1 MNGGSLCTV
10 EEFKF
15 HRVINNDSM
24 QAQTASGNV
33 FYKKASNDIHNSCNC
48 LPSFQ
53 WMEFSIQEMFD
64 GRIAPLCC
72 NYLTECLFVL
82 RSSKFIQICQHK
94 KGPCY
99 FTQKNAPKTKDIVV
113 QEEYSLVARLLAC
126 DPLGL
131 LELIFYALWVL
142 KPCDSCRIVDGQQRI
157 VQGPQSL

>member
-1 MNGGSLCTV
+1 
-10 EEFKF
+10 
-15 HRVINNDSM
+15 
-24 QAQTASGNV
+24 
-33 FYKKASNDIHNSCNC
+33 
-48 LPSFQ
+48 
-53 WMEFSIQEMFD
+53 MFD

-142 KPCDSCRIVDGQQRI
+142 KPCDSCRTIVFMIMI
-157 VQGPQSL
+157 VASYMDHGHCQEISLRNRRTRRFQESLFFEIFLPGTQVIHSKPANI

>member
-1 MNGGSLCTV
+1 MDSKVLVPSNKFRCKTSLL
-10 EEFKF
+10 
-15 HRVINNDSM
+15 
-24 QAQTASGNV
+24 TAVRTKRGKLGIV
-33 FYKKASNDIHNSCNC
+33 KRPLFFYKRASNDIHNSCNC

-142 KPCDSCRIVDGQQRI
+142 KPCDSCRIADGQ
-157 VQGPQSL
+157 

>member
-1 MNGGSLCTV
+1 M
-10 EEFKF
+10 
-15 HRVINNDSM
+15 DSISWVRC
-24 QAQTASGNV
+24 ASGNV
-33 FYKKASNDIHNSCNC
+33 FYKKASNDIHNCCNC

-94 KGPCY
+94 KGPSY

-142 KPCDSCRIVDGQQRI
+142 KPCDSCRIVDGQ
-157 VQGPQSL
+157 